1 MLSQAASK
9 ESHPYCA
16 TDLQHTGSE
25 CQQRILYCS
34 FEREEVS
41 PEGIDLT
48 AGDSNYSESSDE

>member
-41 PEGIDLT
+41 LEGIDLT
-48 AGDSNYSESSDE
+48 AGDSNYSE